1 MLNNEKRKN
10 KGSTLKK
17 EKQRKHF
24 EKGKSCSE
32 NWLRQYQI
40 VLPELYLLFIFIYVF
55 IYLFICFFRATL
67 SVYGSSQ
74 TRGRIGA
81 TAAGLHRS
89 HSNTGSLTHWA
100 RPGIE
105 PTSSWILLSLLTTE
119 PWRELLNS
127 TFSLKWELTLFF
139 IIIFVKNTL
148 PNQHKG
154 TKFNTWHVADTQ

>member
-17 EKQRKHF
+17 ESLALKIGSGSIK
-24 EKGKSCSE
+24 
-32 NWLRQYQI
+32 
-40 VLPELYLLFIFIYVF
+40 LYCLNSIFSLFLFM
-55 IYLFICFFRATL
+55 YLFICFFRATL
-67 SVYGSSQ
+67 TVCGSSQ